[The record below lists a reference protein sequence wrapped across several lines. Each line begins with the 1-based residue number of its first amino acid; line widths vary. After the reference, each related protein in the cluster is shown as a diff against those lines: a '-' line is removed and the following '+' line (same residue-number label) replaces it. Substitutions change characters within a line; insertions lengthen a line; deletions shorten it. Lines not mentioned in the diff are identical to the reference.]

1 VRIWKN
7 RCSVLSSNR
16 LFYRDGIEIWDVA
29 CRHRRGRGLAG
40 EQTGGHSLVF
50 VRRGCF
56 VRSVNGMER
65 VLDPTLAYCINPG
78 EEQRY
83 DHPHDHGDD
92 CTSLT
97 LRPDLLASLWGGEAE
112 LPTEPFPVSPA
123 LDLEHRLLLSAVRR
137 GEDINELAERA
148 IRLTASALERADPR
162 PVSSGRPAT
171 ASSRREL
178 ADGVREILAANPDT
192 SLPELARSLAVS
204 AHHLSRTFNV
214 VTGLTI
220 SRHRMR
226 LRARTA
232 LERLADGEQNLARLA
247 ADVGFTDQSHLCRVI
262 RQETA
267 SPPAALRRA
276 LA

>member
-7 RCSVLSSNR
+7 RCTVLSSNG
-16 LFYRDGIEIWDVA
+16 LFCGDGIEISDVA

-50 VRRGCF
+50 VRNGCF
-56 VRSVNGMER
+56 VRSVNGVES

-83 DHPHDHGDD
+83 DHPHDRGDD

-97 LRPDLLASLWGGEAE
+97 LRPDLLASMWGGEAE

-137 GEDINELAERA
+137 GEDIDELAERA
-148 IRLTASALERADPR
+148 IRL

-171 ASSRREL
+171 VGTRRAL
-178 ADGVREILAANPDT
+178 AEGVREILAASPDT

-204 AHHLSRTFNV
+204 AHHLSRTFHT
-214 VTGLTI
+214 VTGQTI

-267 SPPAALRRA
+267 SPPSALRRA